1 MEFLGLIA
9 GLFGLDIFLKGRIEA
24 QDPGKFPRDME
35 GTGGRIRLY
44 RNHNAGFCFG
54 LLKKRPDLVRQIP
67 LIFTSAAAGVL
78 AWLLTRKSRLIDR
91 LGFTLVTAGALSNL
105 FDRLKRGYVV
115 DYFSFQV
122 KWLEKVVFNLGDL
135 CIFAGTALL
144 TVSDLLGDGGRKAGK
159 GERAGKRSMIGDRKM
174 TGKRNIS
181 GKRETA
187 AKPVLAG
194 KAERV

>member
-1 MEFLGLIA
+1 MCIR
-9 GLFGLDIFLKGRIEA
+9 DRIEA
-24 QDPGKFPRDME
+24 QDPGRFPRDME

-44 RNHNAGFCFG
+44 RNHNEGFCFG
-54 LLKKRPDLVRQIP
+54 ALKKRRGLVKQVP

-78 AWLLTRKSRLIDR
+78 AWLLTRKSRLADR
-91 LGFTLVTAGALSNL
+91 LGFALVTAGALSNL

-144 TVSDLLGDGGRKAGK
+144 TVSDLFRDDGKKAGKREKGRKAGN
-159 GERAGKRSMIGDRKM
+159 ER
-174 TGKRNIS
+174 
-181 GKRETA
+181 
-187 AKPVLAG
+187 
-194 KAERV
+194 KAE